1 MKIKSIILIC
11 FSLWLTISSKAQ
23 ISVINANISAYNITP
38 QGICQFNIINQG
50 AETRVALD
58 VSLSNANGEKLVR
71 VRSQPFVLKSGLN
84 SISGYTIEMAPAQF
98 STSSQGQYLQNAH
111 TLPSGKFTICC
122 TVISDAREPLE
133 NYCEDIESDMTAFLN
148 LVIPNDK
155 ETIETQNPVL
165 IWTHSEPFNIL
176 TAGEYFRLAV
186 VEMQMDQTPEAAM
199 STNVPVYMKDYVS
212 SHQVQYPSD
221 AKTLEQGKTYAWQ
234 VQKISNASIIKKS
247 EAWEFK
253 LAQNVKPDDI
263 KYAVLKSRPDNTYY
277 VTTNGKLYFTYFEEY
292 NTNQLNY
299 SVYNSKNQLV
309 KNIQIKRME
318 ADNKNTNMV
327 QMGSNKYML
336 DADASKLDKGTY
348 TLQVINP
355 KKESFKLSF
364 VVD

>member
-1 MKIKSIILIC
+1 MNIKSIILIC

-23 ISVINANISAYNITP
+23 ISVISANVSAYNITP

-50 AETRVALD
+50 AETSVALN
-58 VSLSNANGEKLVR
+58 VSLSNANGEKLVM
-71 VRSQPFVLKSGLN
+71 VSSQPFILKSGLN

-122 TVISDAREPLE
+122 TLMSDAREPVE

-165 IWTHSEPFNIL
+165 IWTHSEPFSLL

-186 VEMQMDQTPEAAM
+186 AEMQMDQTPEAAM
-199 STNVPVYMKDYVS
+199 STNVPVFMKDYVS

-253 LAQNVKPDDI
+253 LAQNVKPTDI
-263 KYAVLKSRPDNTYY
+263 KYAVLKNREDATYY
-277 VTTNGKLYFTYFEEY
+277 SIVNGKLYFKFDEDYTSTNFKYFIY
-292 NTNQLNY
+292 
-299 SVYNSKNQLV
+299 
-309 KNIQIKRME
+309 
-318 ADNKNTNMV
+318 DNKHHIVPAEVLKIDGSKVIENKVMTGYNRFVLNTDQQNFSRGM
-327 QMGSNKYML
+327 
-336 DADASKLDKGTY
+336 Y
-348 TLQVINP
+348 TIEVLNE
-355 KKESFKLSF
+355 KNEKFTLKF
-364 VVD
+364 VVE